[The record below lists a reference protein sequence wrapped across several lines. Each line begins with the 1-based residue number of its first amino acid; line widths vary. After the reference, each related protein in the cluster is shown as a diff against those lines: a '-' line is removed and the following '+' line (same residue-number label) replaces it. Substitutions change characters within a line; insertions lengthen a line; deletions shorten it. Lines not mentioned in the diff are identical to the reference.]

1 MMKQA
6 RSFFRVS
13 FLISI
18 LLMLPLMVHAAERI
32 EGKMNGLQCAITGY
46 VCPIDEKDPMI
57 ALESD
62 FVVQQPDGEYY
73 IVPNIDRAVKAKYFL
88 EQVAVIG
95 DISERYK
102 SITANELLVRQP
114 DGSYKQVWSE
124 ERERQ
129 QREQLYGPSP
139 SH

>member
-1 MMKQA
+1 MFKTK
-6 RSFFRVS
+6 SSLILSLLVS
-13 FLISI
+13 AV
-18 LLMLPLMVHAAERI
+18 LMLPLMAQAAERI

-46 VCPIDEKDPMI
+46 VCTIDERDPMI

-73 IVPNIDRAVKAKYFL
+73 IIPNIDRALKAKYFL
-88 EQVAVIG
+88 EEVAVVG
-95 DISERYK
+95 DVNERYK
-102 SITANELLVRQP
+102 SVTADEFLVKQP
-114 DGSYKQVWSE
+114 DGTYLQVWSV
-124 ERERQ
+124 EREQQ

>member
-1 MMKQA
+1 MFKT
-6 RSFFRVS
+6 RSSLILSLLVS
-13 FLISI
+13 A
-18 LLMLPLMVHAAERI
+18 LLMLPLMAQAAERI

-62 FVVQQPDGEYY
+62 FVVQQADGEYY
-73 IVPNIDRAVKAKYFL
+73 IIPNIDRAIKAKYFL
-88 EQVAVIG
+88 DEVAVVG
-95 DISERYK
+95 DVNERYK
-102 SITANELLVRQP
+102 SVTADELLVRQP
-114 DGSYKQVWSE
+114 DGTYQQVWSVQ
-124 ERERQ
+124 REQR